1 MPTRP
6 GDWSALGLSG
16 DPVPGDPAMLNTVA
30 DTMRDLATSAG
41 VVNTGLR
48 ELQTTAGDGQR
59 FIGVTADRL
68 REMVDSHLYNFVGHV
83 EESFRKAE
91 NAIRVYATAVETAQG
106 EADQALST
114 AQGLP
119 EDDPQRQS
127 LTQRAEDART
137 DVSNAAG
144 ELRRQLHDAGAM
156 MVQPVSDCDLFWE
169 AFQWLTIIISV
180 IAVFT
185 GGILGIIA
193 WGMNAVLLIKT
204 IVDFS
209 QGKASGLELGLAFLG
224 VLFPTTKAINVGAI
238 IKGLGNGLKGAVS
251 GLTGAGRGLF
261 GQISHFSSLTGL
273 PKIVVAPMVIGAHL
287 APLVKIDVIALG
299 KGFGNALKGG
309 WNSAIGAIGSDWA
322 RVTASSTGAWA
333 KTGAYSLANLQR
345 LARLGA
351 ATLLPLNFTELSVL
365 GIGGAAR
372 LAFGERVLGIAQPE
386 LHALLANA
394 GRTDAALRGI
404 PPVQT
409 GPGALAPTGL
419 IRPPG
424 AFLPGGG
431 LHLGGL
437 GTGTLGAVPLT
448 PLTELP
454 TVNLGALTPQGL
466 GASHGL
472 TTAPLP
478 HGMTTSPGG
487 LVVPA
492 AHAAPGGQGLQ
503 TLHQMDFAAGQV
515 RLDNNLLLPGNT
527 AIDLLRDAHTPSSVS
542 HTGQGSV
549 PGVASAGGV
558 SDGVTMARGAVG
570 HAEALND
577 LTFPELNA
585 LAHGDVAVT
594 AIRGDGITLR
604 IGDAAP
610 RTVDAHTLAGTAPVP
625 AGAAAAP
632 ASVGALAATP
642 PPGVVGGVT
651 ATPPPGVVGAHAPG
665 AAHTAAVHGGAV
677 AAPPPGV
684 VGGHAPGAAHTAAG
698 TAAVHAG
705 AAAAPPVGVVG
716 GTTPGVA
723 HTATGTS
730 AVHAGAVAAP
740 PPAGVVGSHPP
751 GAAGHAGPAGAGA
764 HGPASAAHAAPAT
777 PAPTGAASA
786 SPGLLGRGGPA
797 GAGAHGAA
805 AAPPTA
811 GVGGHA
817 PGGPAHVAP
826 GGHAAP
832 GTSAHAGTAP
842 TSAPAGVV
850 AAPPPGPGLAAHA
863 DSGVHAAPGTP
874 ARAGAAS
881 APPGAPGRGG
891 AAGAGAAASVPPP
904 GGVVR
909 APEPLSAAAAH
920 DLAMDLL
927 RGERAAPPPPYS
939 ASAAGGLGARSVP
952 SAGGVSARGP
962 LDAAGSG
969 GAKGAGDALDLVA
982 HPGRPP
988 ETTAP
993 HTKLAETGETAVQPP
1008 PPYREATADMPPPY
1022 ASPPPGKGRF
1032 GGLSPMAAINQRI
1045 RETHQLIMGG
1055 TSGSEAATRLNAWA
1069 SYERALSDLG
1079 KAERQVELTTP
1090 PPGQGGSRGP
1100 SAAQLDALDKLGAV
1114 RVRVDA
1120 AESRLDRLGIDP
1132 RGTRRQ
1138 MQAITVQMFHERGGL
1153 PGGSRHSP
1161 SPSDISMD
1169 GTPPPPSPETQ
1180 SVDDVM
1186 DDISDATDPG
1196 TPRGTAPD
1204 QTPEPGAMDVDPLP
1218 AGQAVTAPT
1227 GGSHVWPPPGTV
1239 PGGATPAHTMVNDA
1253 FMQLTNGGHAGM
1265 TGADYMTWVRAIETQ
1280 PRELG
1285 FVVTAIVRFD
1295 QLGDGLQGF
1304 LNALTHRLNGFD
1316 GRIGVVIGVNGSHA
1330 QLPAIRQAIADA
1342 LGQTTFG
1349 HPLALVATPLGP
1361 YPAGHFIYGTARNLT
1376 LDSQATHHMI
1386 RSMMAD
1392 NLHPYHAIM
1401 DFDNYPHLVPGGQH
1415 VFEYWEGAL
1424 KVVEDGYEV
1433 GNPLRPLMMAG
1444 GYRAPELPPVG
1455 SADRLID
1462 DTRARLENLTLK
1474 ERKNPRPPLEDM
1486 RLEFIRRIEQDMRI
1500 RDRLTGLHPQLAYGP
1515 EPNLFVDAAA
1525 TLLTDDLI
1533 RVRFGLGG
1541 AEFGE
1546 LSERLNRLNAW
1557 ELDQSLRIPS
1567 GNIGQRALDELRTL
1581 REMHAA
1587 NNTLPHR
1594 GVPYLTRFREASTET
1609 DLSRLM
1615 KTWYDEGK
1623 LPQDHAGL
1631 KNPLDRLF
1639 SRDALGAG
1647 QNSQAARE
1655 GIELKPVRDSFKQ
1668 TIREGNWNDPL
1679 WPVHHPPG
1687 ELPSS
1692 RLAAD
1697 LSAALDDS
1705 LGIVGKNRVGLA
1717 VSARVPGDGRLFAGI
1732 DPEQMRLAAQS
1743 LALSHDEGYLARHL
1757 AYFNREHLTRGQ
1769 LPTAPGTFFHALQQ
1783 AARATGD
1790 LSLHPLQM
1798 MRNLVGRAFQ
1808 DLRQGGANS
1817 LGRMLDQINAAGV
1830 DVERFF
1836 PRLVDGRLHPPTAD
1850 FATFRAAGGALAHD
1864 PARGALLTQYAAALG
1879 RDIRVT
1885 AGDGTTFTVEAVGVA
1900 ARNRRP
1906 TLELTWNSGPDGS
1919 GWSAHVPDQP
1929 PPRRGGGRRGAG
1941 GGQDGGNVPGPKGKR
1956 PRGADGSVDAPGPS
1970 KRPRAA
1976 QDGSTAPAAPTGK
1989 GKGKGKAR
1997 ATRAPAQPAP
2007 PVPQL
2012 PQLPPPVDPAV
2023 LTAAHQAVGGAQTAL
2038 RRATEWRQTVEARPG
2053 RAAGGSSGP
2062 SELER
2067 ALAAEQEALAMLDE
2081 AQARLDRLQPPG
2093 PGRPRSPGPFGGSA

>member
-16 DPVPGDPAMLNTVA
+16 DPVPGDPAMLNTIA

-41 VVNTGLR
+41 VINTGLR

-119 EDDPQRQS
+119 EDDPQRQP

-144 ELRRQLHDAGAM
+144 ELRRQLHDAGEL

-238 IKGLGNGLKGAVS
+238 IKGLGNGLKGVVG

-333 KTGAYSLANLQR
+333 KAGAYSLANLQR

-409 GPGALAPTGL
+409 GPGALTPTGL

-492 AHAAPGGQGLQ
+492 AHAAPGGQVLQ

-527 AIDLLRDAHTPSSVS
+527 AIDLLRDAHTPSAVS
-542 HTGQGSV
+542 HTGQESV
-549 PGVASAGGV
+549 PGVASVGGV

-610 RTVDAHTLAGTAPVP
+610 RTVDAHTVAGTAPVP
-625 AGAAAAP
+625 AGAAAPP
-632 ASVGALAATP
+632 AV
-642 PPGVVGGVT
+642 GVVGG
-651 ATPPPGVVGAHAPG
+651 AAPG
-665 AAHTAAVHGGAV
+665 APANVAHGGAAAVSPPAGVV

-684 VGGHAPGAAHTAAG
+684 VGGHAPGA
-698 TAAVHAG
+698 
-705 AAAAPPVGVVG
+705 P
-716 GTTPGVA
+716 
-723 HTATGTS
+723 
-730 AVHAGAVAAP
+730 AVA
-740 PPAGVVGSHPP
+740 
-751 GAAGHAGPAGAGA
+751 
-764 HGPASAAHAAPAT
+764 
-777 PAPTGAASA
+777 
-786 SPGLLGRGGPA
+786 
-797 GAGAHGAA
+797 
-805 AAPPTA
+805 
-811 GVGGHA
+811 
-817 PGGPAHVAP
+817 

-832 GTSAHAGTAP
+832 VGSGAH
-842 TSAPAGVV
+842 
-850 AAPPPGPGLAAHA
+850 GPGAAAHA
-863 DSGVHAAPGTP
+863 DTGVHAAPGTP
-874 ARAGAAS
+874 APAHAAAAS

-891 AAGAGAAASVPPP
+891 AAGTGAGAAVPPP

-939 ASAAGGLGARSVP
+939 VSASSAGGTGARSVP

-993 HTKLAETGETAVQPP
+993 HTELAKTGETAVQPP
-1008 PPYREATADMPPPY
+1008 PPFREATADMPPPY

-1079 KAERQVELTTP
+1079 RAERQVELTTP

-1100 SAAQLDALDKLGAV
+1100 SAAQLSALDELGAV
-1114 RVRVDA
+1114 RARVDA
-1120 AESRLDRLGIDP
+1120 AESRLDGLGIDP

-1161 SPSDISMD
+1161 SPSDASMAD
-1169 GTPPPPSPETQ
+1169 TPPPSPETQ
-1180 SVDDVM
+1180 TADDAYDGMDDVM
-1186 DDISDATDPG
+1186 DDISDATAPG

-1204 QTPEPGAMDVDPLP
+1204 QTPEPGAMDVDPPP
-1218 AGQAVTAPT
+1218 AGQVVTAPT

-1280 PRELG
+1280 PRGLG

-1304 LNALTHRLNGFD
+1304 LNALTHQLNGFD

-1330 QLPAIRQAIADA
+1330 QLPLIRQAIADA

-1376 LDSQATHHMI
+1376 LDSQATRHMV

-1500 RDRLTGLHPQLAYGP
+1500 RDRLSGLHPQLAYGP

-1581 REMHAA
+1581 RETHAA

-1639 SRDALGAG
+1639 SRDELGAG

-1668 TIREGNWNDPL
+1668 TIRQGNWNDPL

-1717 VSARVPGDGRLFAGI
+1717 VSARVPGDGQRLFAGI

-1757 AYFNREHLTRGQ
+1757 AYFNREHLARGQ
-1769 LPTAPGTFFHALQQ
+1769 LPTPPGTFFHALQQ

-1790 LSLHPLQM
+1790 PSLQPLEM
-1798 MRNLVGRAFQ
+1798 MRNLVGRVFQ

-1817 LGRMLDQINAAGV
+1817 LGRMLDQINAAGIGI
-1830 DVERFF
+1830 DVKAFF

-1864 PARGALLTQYAAALG
+1864 PARGVLLTQYAAALG

-1900 ARNRRP
+1900 AKNRRS
-1906 TLELTWNSGPDGS
+1906 TLELTWRSGPDGS

-1929 PPRRGGGRRGAG
+1929 PPKRGGGRRGAG
-1941 GGQDGGNVPGPKGKR
+1941 GGQDGGNAPTPKGKR
-1956 PRGADGSVDAPGPS
+1956 PRGADGSVDAPGPA
-1970 KRPRAA
+1970 KRPRPA
-1976 QDGSTAPAAPTGK
+1976 QDGSTDPASTGK

-2012 PQLPPPVDPAV
+2012 PQLPQLPPPVDPAV
-2023 LTAAHQAVGGAQTAL
+2023 LTAAHQAVAGAQTAL

-2067 ALAAEQEALAMLDE
+2067 ALAAEQEALARLQE
-2081 AQARLDRLQPPG
+2081 AQRNLDRLQHPG
-2093 PGRPRSPGPFGGSA
+2093 PGNPRPPGSFGGSA

>member
-119 EDDPQRQS
+119 EDDPQRQP

-238 IKGLGNGLKGAVS
+238 IKGLGNGLKGAVG

-542 HTGQGSV
+542 HTGQESV

-594 AIRGDGITLR
+594 AIRSDGITLR

-632 ASVGALAATP
+632 AAV
-642 PPGVVGGVT
+642 GVVGG
-651 ATPPPGVVGAHAPG
+651 AAPG
-665 AAHTAAVHGGAV
+665 TLHAATGTAAVPAA
-677 AAPPPGV
+677 AAPPPAGV
-684 VGGHAPGAAHTAAG
+684 VGGHAPGAP
-698 TAAVHAG
+698 AG
-705 AAAAPPVGVVG
+705 AAGHSAPSGAGVHAAPATPAPAGEASAS
-716 GTTPGVA
+716 PGVP
-723 HTATGTS
+723 T
-730 AVHAGAVAAP
+730 HAGVGSAPAAPHGSTAAASAGAPGRAGVAGTGVGTAAP

-786 SPGLLGRGGPA
+786 PPGVPAHAASPGNT
-797 GAGAHGAA
+797 AA
-805 AAPPTA
+805 A
-811 GVGGHA
+811 
-817 PGGPAHVAP
+817 
-826 GGHAAP
+826 
-832 GTSAHAGTAP
+832 S
-842 TSAPAGVV
+842 
-850 AAPPPGPGLAAHA
+850 
-863 DSGVHAAPGTP
+863 
-874 ARAGAAS
+874 
-881 APPGAPGRGG
+881 PGAPGRGG
-891 AAGAGAAASVPPP
+891 PAGTGAGAAVPPP

-939 ASAAGGLGARSVP
+939 ASSAGGLGARSVP

-988 ETTAP
+988 ETTARRTP
-993 HTKLAETGETAVQPP
+993 SSPRRARRPYSRPRRTG
-1008 PPYREATADMPPPY
+1008 
-1022 ASPPPGKGRF
+1022 
-1032 GGLSPMAAINQRI
+1032 
-1045 RETHQLIMGG
+1045 
-1055 TSGSEAATRLNAWA
+1055 
-1069 SYERALSDLG
+1069 
-1079 KAERQVELTTP
+1079 
-1090 PPGQGGSRGP
+1090 
-1100 SAAQLDALDKLGAV
+1100 
-1114 RVRVDA
+1114 
-1120 AESRLDRLGIDP
+1120 
-1132 RGTRRQ
+1132 RRRP
-1138 MQAITVQMFHERGGL
+1138 ICR
-1153 PGGSRHSP
+1153 RR
-1161 SPSDISMD
+1161 
-1169 GTPPPPSPETQ
+1169 
-1180 SVDDVM
+1180 
-1186 DDISDATDPG
+1186 
-1196 TPRGTAPD
+1196 TPR
-1204 QTPEPGAMDVDPLP
+1204 
-1218 AGQAVTAPT
+1218 
-1227 GGSHVWPPPGTV
+1227 
-1239 PGGATPAHTMVNDA
+1239 
-1253 FMQLTNGGHAGM
+1253 
-1265 TGADYMTWVRAIETQ
+1265 
-1280 PRELG
+1280 
-1285 FVVTAIVRFD
+1285 
-1295 QLGDGLQGF
+1295 
-1304 LNALTHRLNGFD
+1304 
-1316 GRIGVVIGVNGSHA
+1316 
-1330 QLPAIRQAIADA
+1330 
-1342 LGQTTFG
+1342 
-1349 HPLALVATPLGP
+1349 
-1361 YPAGHFIYGTARNLT
+1361 
-1376 LDSQATHHMI
+1376 
-1386 RSMMAD
+1386 
-1392 NLHPYHAIM
+1392 
-1401 DFDNYPHLVPGGQH
+1401 
-1415 VFEYWEGAL
+1415 
-1424 KVVEDGYEV
+1424 
-1433 GNPLRPLMMAG
+1433 
-1444 GYRAPELPPVG
+1444 
-1455 SADRLID
+1455 
-1462 DTRARLENLTLK
+1462 
-1474 ERKNPRPPLEDM
+1474 
-1486 RLEFIRRIEQDMRI
+1486 
-1500 RDRLTGLHPQLAYGP
+1500 
-1515 EPNLFVDAAA
+1515 
-1525 TLLTDDLI
+1525 
-1533 RVRFGLGG
+1533 
-1541 AEFGE
+1541 
-1546 LSERLNRLNAW
+1546 
-1557 ELDQSLRIPS
+1557 
-1567 GNIGQRALDELRTL
+1567 
-1581 REMHAA
+1581 
-1587 NNTLPHR
+1587 
-1594 GVPYLTRFREASTET
+1594 
-1609 DLSRLM
+1609 
-1615 KTWYDEGK
+1615 
-1623 LPQDHAGL
+1623 
-1631 KNPLDRLF
+1631 
-1639 SRDALGAG
+1639 
-1647 QNSQAARE
+1647 
-1655 GIELKPVRDSFKQ
+1655 
-1668 TIREGNWNDPL
+1668 
-1679 WPVHHPPG
+1679 
-1687 ELPSS
+1687 
-1692 RLAAD
+1692 
-1697 LSAALDDS
+1697 
-1705 LGIVGKNRVGLA
+1705 
-1717 VSARVPGDGRLFAGI
+1717 
-1732 DPEQMRLAAQS
+1732 
-1743 LALSHDEGYLARHL
+1743 
-1757 AYFNREHLTRGQ
+1757 
-1769 LPTAPGTFFHALQQ
+1769 
-1783 AARATGD
+1783 
-1790 LSLHPLQM
+1790 
-1798 MRNLVGRAFQ
+1798 
-1808 DLRQGGANS
+1808 
-1817 LGRMLDQINAAGV
+1817 
-1830 DVERFF
+1830 
-1836 PRLVDGRLHPPTAD
+1836 
-1850 FATFRAAGGALAHD
+1850 
-1864 PARGALLTQYAAALG
+1864 
-1879 RDIRVT
+1879 
-1885 AGDGTTFTVEAVGVA
+1885 
-1900 ARNRRP
+1900 
-1906 TLELTWNSGPDGS
+1906 
-1919 GWSAHVPDQP
+1919 
-1929 PPRRGGGRRGAG
+1929 
-1941 GGQDGGNVPGPKGKR
+1941 
-1956 PRGADGSVDAPGPS
+1956 
-1970 KRPRAA
+1970 RPRARA
-1976 QDGSTAPAAPTGK
+1976 GSAGCPPWPRSTSASGRPTSSSWAAPAAPRPPRGS
-1989 GKGKGKAR
+1989 
-1997 ATRAPAQPAP
+1997 TRGRRTSAPCPISA
-2007 PVPQL
+2007 
-2012 PQLPPPVDPAV
+2012 
-2023 LTAAHQAVGGAQTAL
+2023 
-2038 RRATEWRQTVEARPG
+2038 
-2053 RAAGGSSGP
+2053 GP
-2062 SELER
+2062 S
-2067 ALAAEQEALAMLDE
+2067 
-2081 AQARLDRLQPPG
+2081 
-2093 PGRPRSPGPFGGSA
+2093 GRWS

>member
-6 GDWSALGLSG
+6 GDWSALGLGG
-16 DPVPGDPAMLNTVA
+16 DPVPGDPAMLNTIA

-41 VVNTGLR
+41 VINNGLR

-114 AQGLP
+114 AQGLA
-119 EDDPQRQS
+119 EDDPQRQQ

-137 DVSNAAG
+137 DVAGAAG
-144 ELRRQLHDAGAM
+144 ELRRQLHDAGEL

-238 IKGLGNGLKGAVS
+238 IKGLGNGLKGLVG

-299 KGFGNALKGG
+299 KGFGIALKGG

-322 RVTASSTGAWA
+322 RVTATSTGAWA
-333 KTGAYSLANLQR
+333 KAGAYSLANLQR
-345 LARLGA
+345 LARVGA

-394 GRTDAALRGI
+394 GRTDAALHGI

-409 GPGALAPTGL
+409 GPGALVPTGL

-454 TVNLGALTPQGL
+454 TINLGALTPQGL

-492 AHAAPGGQGLQ
+492 AHAAPGGHGLQ

-542 HTGQGSV
+542 HTGQESV
-549 PGVASAGGV
+549 PGVVSAGGV

-610 RTVDAHTLAGTAPVP
+610 RTVDAHTVAGTAPVP
-625 AGAAAAP
+625 TGAAAPTAHT
-632 ASVGALAATP
+632 GTLAATP
-642 PPGVVGGVT
+642 PPGGVGGQ
-651 ATPPPGVVGAHAPG
+651 A
-665 AAHTAAVHGGAV
+665 
-677 AAPPPGV
+677 
-684 VGGHAPGAAHTAAG
+684 
-698 TAAVHAG
+698 
-705 AAAAPPVGVVG
+705 
-716 GTTPGVA
+716 PGVA
-723 HTATGTS
+723 HTVTGT
-730 AVHAGAVAAP
+730 APAHAGTVAAP
-740 PPAGVVGSHPP
+740 PPAGVVGGSAP
-751 GAAGHAGPAGAGA
+751 GLGTGA
-764 HGPASAAHAAPAT
+764 HGPAMVSHAEAGAHARPGAPAH
-777 PAPTGAASA
+777 PGAASA
-786 SPGLLGRGGPA
+786 P
-797 GAGAHGAA
+797 
-805 AAPPTA
+805 
-811 GVGGHA
+811 
-817 PGGPAHVAP
+817 
-826 GGHAAP
+826 P
-832 GTSAHAGTAP
+832 GTTAL
-842 TSAPAGVV
+842 T
-850 AAPPPGPGLAAHA
+850 
-863 DSGVHAAPGTP
+863 
-874 ARAGAAS
+874 S
-881 APPGAPGRGG
+881 APPGAPGRG
-891 AAGAGAAASVPPP
+891 AP
-904 GGVVR
+904 GGAVR
-909 APEPLSAAAAH
+909 VPEPLSAAAAH

-927 RGERAAPPPPYS
+927 RGERAAPPPPAAS
-939 ASAAGGLGARSVP
+939 SSEASAASSAGGLSARSAP
-952 SAGGVSARGP
+952 PPGGVSARGP

-969 GAKGAGDALDLVA
+969 GAKEAGDALDLVA

-993 HTKLAETGETAVQPP
+993 HTGLTKTGETAVQPP
-1008 PPYREATADMPPPY
+1008 PPYREATAGDMPPPY
-1022 ASPPPGKGRF
+1022 APPSSGKGRF

-1045 RETHQLIMGG
+1045 RESHQLIMGG
-1055 TSGSEAATRLNAWA
+1055 TSGSEAAARLNAWA
-1069 SYERALSDLG
+1069 SYERALSDLAR
-1079 KAERQVELTTP
+1079 AERQVELTTP

-1100 SAAQLDALDKLGAV
+1100 SAAQLGALDELGAA
-1114 RVRVDA
+1114 RARVDA

-1132 RGTRRQ
+1132 RSTHQQLR
-1138 MQAITVQMFHERGGL
+1138 AITGQMFHERGGL
-1153 PGGSRHSP
+1153 PGGSPHSP
-1161 SPSDISMD
+1161 SPSNVSMAD
-1169 GTPPPPSPETQ
+1169 TPPPSPETQ
-1180 SVDDVM
+1180 ALNDADDAMDDVM
-1186 DDISDATDPG
+1186 DDISDAMDPG

-1204 QTPEPGAMDVDPLP
+1204 QTPEPGAMDVDPPP
-1218 AGQAVTAPT
+1218 AGQVVTAPT
-1227 GGSHVWPPPGTV
+1227 GGSHIWPPPGTV
-1239 PGGATPAHTMVNDA
+1239 PVGATPAHTMVNDA
-1253 FMQLTNGGHAGM
+1253 FMQLADGGHAGM
-1265 TGADYMTWVRAIETQ
+1265 TGADYMNWVRAIETQ
-1280 PRELG
+1280 PRRLG

-1316 GRIGVVIGVNGSHA
+1316 GRIGVVIGVNGLHA
-1330 QLPAIRQAIADA
+1330 ELPAIRQAIANA

-1361 YPAGHFIYGTARNLT
+1361 YPAGHFTYGTARNLT
-1376 LDSQATHHMI
+1376 LDSQATRHMV

-1392 NLHPYHAIM
+1392 DLHPYHSIM
-1401 DFDNYPHLVPGGQH
+1401 DFDNYPHLVPGGEH
-1415 VFEYWEGAL
+1415 VFQYWEGAL
-1424 KVVEDGYEV
+1424 KVVEDGYKV
-1433 GNPLRPLMMAG
+1433 GNPMRPLMMAG
-1444 GYRAPELPPVG
+1444 GYRAPELPPAG
-1455 SADRLID
+1455 SADRLIEE
-1462 DTRARLENLTLK
+1462 TQARLENLTLK
-1474 ERKNPRPPLEDM
+1474 ERKNPRPPLEEM
-1486 RLEFIRRIEQDMRI
+1486 RLEFIRRIEQDMRV
-1500 RDRLTGLHPQLAYGP
+1500 RDRLTGLHPQLPYAP

-1557 ELDQSLRIPS
+1557 ELDQSLRTPS
-1567 GNIGQRALDELRTL
+1567 ANIGASTLDELRTL
-1581 REMHAA
+1581 REVHAK

-1594 GVPYLTRFREASTET
+1594 GVSYLTKFQEASTET

-1615 KTWYDEGK
+1615 KSWYKDGK

-1655 GIELKPVRDSFKQ
+1655 GIELKPLRDSFRQ
-1668 TIREGNWNDPL
+1668 TIREGKWNDPL

-1687 ELPSS
+1687 ELPST

-1697 LSAALDDS
+1697 LAAALDDS

-1717 VSARVPGDGRLFAGI
+1717 VSARVPGDGQRLFAGI

-1743 LALSHDEGYLARHL
+1743 LALTHDEGYLARHL
-1757 AYFNREHLTRGQ
+1757 SYFNHEHLARGQ
-1769 LPTAPGTFFHALQQ
+1769 LPTPPGTFFHALEQ
-1783 AARATGD
+1783 AAQASGD
-1790 LSLHPLQM
+1790 LSLRPIQM
-1798 MRNLVGRAFQ
+1798 MRNLVERAFQ

-1817 LGRMLDQINAAGV
+1817 LGRMLDQINGAGI

-1836 PRLVDGRLHPPTAD
+1836 PRLVNGRLHPPTAD
-1850 FATFRAAGGALAHD
+1850 FATFRASGGALAHD
-1864 PARGALLTQYAAALG
+1864 PARDALLTQYAAALG

-1885 AGDGTTFTVEAVGVA
+1885 AGDGTTFTVEAVGIT

-1906 TLELTWNSGPDGS
+1906 PLDLTWNSGPDGG

-1929 PPRRGGGRRGAG
+1929 PPKRGGGRRGAG
-1941 GGQDGGNVPGPKGKR
+1941 GGQDGGNVPTQKGKR
-1956 PRGADGSVDAPGPS
+1956 PRGADGSGSVDAPGPS
-1970 KRPRAA
+1970 KRPRAN
-1976 QDGSTAPAAPTGK
+1976 QDGSTDPAPAGK
-1989 GKGKGKAR
+1989 GKDKGKAR
-1997 ATRAPAQPAP
+1997 ATRAPARPAP

-2012 PQLPPPVDPAV
+2012 PPPVGQADPAA
-2023 LTAAHQAVGGAQTAL
+2023 LTAAEVAVADANMAL
-2038 RRATEWRQTVEARPG
+2038 HRASEWRRTVEAR
-2053 RAAGGSSGP
+2053 ADQTAGGSSGP

-2067 ALAAEQEALAMLDE
+2067 ANAAEREALAELHE
-2081 AQARLDRLQPPG
+2081 AQANLDRLQPPG
-2093 PGRPRSPGPFGGSA
+2093 PGRPRPPGPFGGSA

>member
-6 GDWSALGLSG
+6 GDWSALGLGG
-16 DPVPGDPAMLNTVA
+16 DPVPGDPTTLNTIA

-41 VVNTGLR
+41 VINNGLR
-48 ELQTTAGDGQR
+48 ELQNTAGDGQR

-83 EESFRKAE
+83 EESFHKAE
-91 NAIRVYATAVETAQG
+91 AAIRAYATAVETAQG
-106 EADQALST
+106 EADQALS
-114 AQGLP
+114 AVQGLA
-119 EDDPQRQS
+119 EDDPQRQQ
-127 LTQRAEDART
+127 LTQRAEDARS
-137 DVSNAAG
+137 DLSAAAG

-185 GGILGIIA
+185 GGILGILA
-193 WGMNAVLLIKT
+193 WGMNAALLIKT

-238 IKGLGNGLKGAVS
+238 LKGLGNGLKSGIS
-251 GLTGAGRGLF
+251 GLTGAGRGIF

-299 KGFGNALKGG
+299 KGFGNALRGG

-322 RVTASSTGAWA
+322 RVTASATGGWA
-333 KTGAYSLANLQR
+333 KAGAYSLANLQR

-351 ATLLPLNFTELSVL
+351 ATLLPLNFTELGVL

-386 LHALLANA
+386 LHALLAGA
-394 GRTDAALRGI
+394 GRMDAALHGI
-404 PPVQT
+404 PPVGT
-409 GPGALAPTGL
+409 GSGALVPTGL

-466 GASHGL
+466 GGASHGL
-472 TTAPLP
+472 TTVPLP

-492 AHAAPGGQGLQ
+492 AHAAPGGQALQ

-515 RLDNNLLLPGNT
+515 RLDNNLLLPGHT
-527 AIDLLRDAHTPSSVS
+527 AIDLLRDAHTPSPVS
-542 HTGQGSV
+542 HTAQESV

-570 HAEALND
+570 HAEALHD

-610 RTVDAHTLAGTAPVP
+610 RTVDAHAVAGTAPVP
-625 AGAAAAP
+625 TGAAAA
-632 ASVGALAATP
+632 S
-642 PPGVVGGVT
+642 
-651 ATPPPGVVGAHAPG
+651 
-665 AAHTAAVHGGAV
+665 
-677 AAPPPGV
+677 
-684 VGGHAPGAAHTAAG
+684 
-698 TAAVHAG
+698 
-705 AAAAPPVGVVG
+705 PPVGVVG
-716 GTTPGVA
+716 G
-723 HTATGTS
+723 
-730 AVHAGAVAAP
+730 AAP
-740 PPAGVVGSHPP
+740 GAPAHMAHGGAAAVSPPVGVVGSPAP
-751 GAAGHAGPAGAGA
+751 GAPAHAPLGAGA
-764 HGPASAAHAAPAT
+764 HGPAPAVHAGPGGHAVPGT
-777 PAPTGAASA
+777 PAQAGAASA
-786 SPGLLGRGGPA
+786 AAPAGVVGSPVPGAPAHAPPVGAGAHGPVPATHVGPGSHAVPGTPAQAGAASAAAPAGVVGSPVPGVPAHAPVGAGAHGTAPATHADPGTPAHAGAASAVPGGPVHSGAVAPPPGSPAAAAAPPGAPGRGGPA
-797 GAGAHGAA
+797 GAGAA
-805 AAPPTA
+805 
-811 GVGGHA
+811 
-817 PGGPAHVAP
+817 
-826 GGHAAP
+826 
-832 GTSAHAGTAP
+832 
-842 TSAPAGVV
+842 
-850 AAPPPGPGLAAHA
+850 
-863 DSGVHAAPGTP
+863 
-874 ARAGAAS
+874 
-881 APPGAPGRGG
+881 APPGA
-891 AAGAGAAASVPPP
+891 A
-904 GGVVR
+904 VR

-927 RGERAAPPPPYS
+927 RGERAAPPP
-939 ASAAGGLGARSVP
+939 SAAGGLSARSAP
-952 SAGGVSARGP
+952 PAGGVSARGP

-969 GAKGAGDALDLVA
+969 GAKATGDALDLVA

-988 ETTAP
+988 ETAP
-993 HTKLAETGETAVQPP
+993 HSGLPKTGETAVQPP
-1008 PPYREATADMPPPY
+1008 PPYREATAADMPPSY
-1022 ASPPPGKGRF
+1022 APPSPGKGRF

-1045 RETHQLIMGG
+1045 RESHQLIMGG
-1055 TSGSEAATRLNAWA
+1055 TSGSEAAARLNAWA
-1069 SYERALSDLG
+1069 SYERALSDLAT
-1079 KAERQVELTTP
+1079 AERQVELTTP

-1100 SAAQLDALDKLGAV
+1100 SAAQLSALDGLGAA
-1114 RVRVDA
+1114 RARVDA
-1120 AESRLDRLGIDP
+1120 AESRLDGLGIDP
-1132 RGTRRQ
+1132 QRTHRQ
-1138 MQAITVQMFHERGGL
+1138 MRAITGRMFQERGGL
-1153 PGGSRHSP
+1153 PGGARHSP
-1161 SPSDISMD
+1161 SPSDASMGD
-1169 GTPPPPSPETQ
+1169 TPPPSPETQ
-1180 SVDDVM
+1180 AMDDVDDAMDDVM
-1186 DDISDATDPG
+1186 DDITDATDPG
-1196 TPRGTAPD
+1196 TPRGSAPD
-1204 QTPEPGAMDVDPLP
+1204 RTPEPSAMDVDPPP
-1218 AGQAVTAPT
+1218 AGHAVTAPT
-1227 GGSHVWPPPGTV
+1227 GGSHVWPPSGTV
-1239 PGGATPAHTMVNDA
+1239 PGGAPANTMVNDA
-1253 FMQLTNGGHAGM
+1253 FLQLTNGGHAGM

-1304 LNALTHRLNGFD
+1304 LNALTHQLNGFD

-1330 QLPAIRQAIADA
+1330 QLPAIRQAIANA

-1361 YPAGHFIYGTARNLT
+1361 YPAGHFTYGTARNLT
-1376 LDSQATHHMI
+1376 LDSEATRHMV

-1392 NLHPYHAIM
+1392 NLHPYHSIM
-1401 DFDNYPHLVPGGQH
+1401 DFDNYPHLVPGDQH
-1415 VFEYWEGAL
+1415 VFQYWEGAL
-1424 KVVEDGYEV
+1424 RVVEDGYEV
-1433 GNPLRPLMMAG
+1433 GNPMRPLMMAG
-1444 GYRAPELPPVG
+1444 GYRVPEPPPVG
-1455 SADRLID
+1455 SVDRLID
-1462 DTRARLENLTLK
+1462 DTRARLDGETLK
-1474 ERKNPRPPLEDM
+1474 ERKNARPPLEDM
-1486 RLEFIRRIEQDMRI
+1486 RLEFVRRIEQDMRI
-1500 RDRLTGLHPQLAYGP
+1500 RDRLTGLHPQLPYAP

-1557 ELDQSLRIPS
+1557 ELDQSLRTPS
-1567 GNIGQRALDELRTL
+1567 ADIGAQTLDELRTL
-1581 REMHAA
+1581 REVHAK

-1594 GVPYLTRFREASTET
+1594 GVSYLTKFQEASTET

-1615 KTWYDEGK
+1615 KSWYKDGK

-1655 GIELKPVRDSFKQ
+1655 GIELKPLRDSFKQ

-1679 WPVHHPPG
+1679 WPIHHPPG
-1687 ELPSS
+1687 ELPST
-1692 RLAAD
+1692 RIAAD

-1717 VSARVPGDGRLFAGI
+1717 VSAPMPGGGPRLFAGI

-1743 LALSHDEGYLARHL
+1743 LALTHDEGYLARHL
-1757 AYFNREHLTRGQ
+1757 SYFNREHLARGQ
-1769 LPTAPGTFFHALQQ
+1769 LPTPPGTFFHALEQ
-1783 AARATGD
+1783 AAIISGD
-1790 LSLHPLQM
+1790 SSLHPLQM

-1817 LGRMLDQINAAGV
+1817 LGRMLDQINGAGI
-1830 DVERFF
+1830 DVEDFF
-1836 PRLVDGRLHPPTAD
+1836 PRLVNGRLHPSKTN
-1850 FATFRAAGGALAHD
+1850 FQTFCGTDGTLPVD
-1864 PARGALLTQYAAALG
+1864 PARHVLLTQYAAALG

-1885 AGDGTTFTVEAVGVA
+1885 GGDGTTFTVEAVGVT

-1906 TLELTWNSGPDGS
+1906 PLHLTWDSSYDGS
-1919 GWSAHVPDQP
+1919 GWSALVPDQP
-1929 PPRRGGGRRGAG
+1929 PTKRGGGRRGAA
-1941 GGQDGGNVPGPKGKR
+1941 GGQDGGNVPVPKGKR
-1956 PRGADGSVDAPGPS
+1956 PRGADASGSVDAPGPA
-1970 KRPRAA
+1970 KRPRAT
-1976 QDGSTAPAAPTGK
+1976 QDGSADAAPTGK

-1997 ATRAPAQPAP
+1997 ASRAPAQPAP

-2012 PQLPPPVDPAV
+2012 PQLPSPVGQPDPAA
-2023 LTAAHQAVGGAQTAL
+2023 LATAEQAVADAGTAL
-2038 RRATEWRQTVEARPG
+2038 RRASEWRQTVAARTG
-2053 RAAGGSSGP
+2053 RTAGGSSGP

-2067 ALAAEQEALAMLDE
+2067 AIADEAHALARLQEA
-2081 AQARLDRLQPPG
+2081 RTNLDRLEHRG
-2093 PGRPRSPGPFGGSA
+2093 PQNPRPPGPFGGSA

>member
-6 GDWSALGLSG
+6 GDWSALGLGG
-16 DPVPGDPAMLNTVA
+16 DPVPGDPAMLNTIA

-41 VVNTGLR
+41 VINNGLR
-48 ELQTTAGDGQR
+48 ELQNTAGDGQR

-91 NAIRVYATAVETAQG
+91 TAIRAYATAVETAQG
-106 EADQALST
+106 EADQALSA
-114 AQGLP
+114 AQGLA
-119 EDDPQRQS
+119 EDDPQRQQ
-127 LTQRAEDART
+127 LTQRAEDARS
-137 DVSNAAG
+137 DVSTAAG

-185 GGILGIIA
+185 GGILGILA

-238 IKGLGNGLKGAVS
+238 IKGLGNGLKGAIS
-251 GLTGAGRGLF
+251 GVTGAGRGLF

-287 APLVKIDVIALG
+287 APLVKIDVIGLG
-299 KGFGNALKGG
+299 KGFGNALRGG

-322 RVTASSTGAWA
+322 RVTASATGGWA
-333 KTGAYSLANLQR
+333 KAGAYSLANLQR
-345 LARLGA
+345 LGRLGA
-351 ATLLPLNFTELSVL
+351 ATLLPLNFAELSVL

-409 GPGALAPTGL
+409 GPGALVPTGL

-466 GASHGL
+466 GGASHSL
-472 TTAPLP
+472 PAAPLP

-492 AHAAPGGQGLQ
+492 SHATPGGQALQ

-527 AIDLLRDAHTPSSVS
+527 AIDLLRDAHTPSPVS
-542 HTGQGSV
+542 HTEQGSV

-610 RTVDAHTLAGTAPVP
+610 RTVDAHTVAGTAPVP
-625 AGAAAAP
+625 AGAAAVSPP
-632 ASVGALAATP
+632 A
-642 PPGVVGGVT
+642 GV
-651 ATPPPGVVGAHAPG
+651 
-665 AAHTAAVHGGAV
+665 V

-684 VGGHAPGAAHTAAG
+684 VGGHAPGAPAVAGGHAAPVGAGAHGPGAAPGGPAYVGAGSAPPG
-698 TAAVHAG
+698 TAV
-705 AAAAPPVGVVG
+705 AAAPQG
-716 GTTPGVA
+716 GVA
-723 HTATGTS
+723 RAS
-730 AVHAGAVAAP
+730 AEP
-740 PPAGVVGSHPP
+740 PTAGVVGS
-751 GAAGHAGPAGAGA
+751 PAPGAGA
-764 HGPASAAHAAPAT
+764 HGPAPAAHAD
-777 PAPTGAASA
+777 
-786 SPGLLGRGGPA
+786 
-797 GAGAHGAA
+797 
-805 AAPPTA
+805 
-811 GVGGHA
+811 
-817 PGGPAHVAP
+817 P

-832 GTSAHAGTAP
+832 GTPASAGAAG
-842 TSAPAGVV
+842 
-850 AAPPPGPGLAAHA
+850 PPPGAL
-863 DSGVHAAPGTP
+863 
-874 ARAGAAS
+874 
-881 APPGAPGRGG
+881 GRGG
-891 AAGAGAAASVPPP
+891 PTGADAGAASVPP
-904 GGVVR
+904 GGGVR

-927 RGERAAPPPPYS
+927 RGERAAPPPPGAS
-939 ASAAGGLGARSVP
+939 VSAAGGLSVRSAP
-952 SAGGVSARGP
+952 PAGGVSARGP

-969 GAKGAGDALDLVA
+969 GAKAAGDALDLVA

-988 ETTAP
+988 ETAP
-993 HTKLAETGETAVQPP
+993 HTGLPKTGETVVQPP
-1008 PPYREATADMPPPY
+1008 PPYREAAAADMPPPY
-1022 ASPPPGKGRF
+1022 APPSPGKGRL

-1045 RETHQLIMGG
+1045 REGHQLIMGG
-1055 TSGSEAATRLNAWA
+1055 TSGSEAAARLNAWA
-1069 SYERALSDLG
+1069 SYERALSDLAT
-1079 KAERQVELTTP
+1079 AERQVELVTP

-1100 SAAQLDALDKLGAV
+1100 SAAQLGALDELGAV
-1114 RVRVDA
+1114 RARVDA
-1120 AESRLDRLGIDP
+1120 AESRLDGLGIDAHS
-1132 RGTRRQ
+1132 THRQ
-1138 MQAITVQMFHERGGL
+1138 MRAITAQMFRERGGL

-1161 SPSDISMD
+1161 SPSDISMGD
-1169 GTPPPPSPETQ
+1169 TPPPSPETQ
-1180 SVDDVM
+1180 TVHDADDAMDDVM
-1186 DDISDATDPG
+1186 DDITDTTDTG
-1196 TPRGTAPD
+1196 TPHGTAPD
-1204 QTPEPGAMDVDPLP
+1204 QTPEPSVMDVDPPP

-1227 GGSHVWPPPGTV
+1227 GGSHIWPPPGTA
-1239 PGGATPAHTMVNDA
+1239 PGGASPHTMVNDA
-1253 FMQLTNGGHAGM
+1253 FLRLTNGGHAGV
-1265 TGADYMTWVRAIETQ
+1265 TGADYMSWVRAIETQ

-1285 FVVTAIVRFD
+1285 FVVAAIVRFD

-1304 LNALTHRLNGFD
+1304 LNALIHQLDGFD

-1330 QLPAIRQAIADA
+1330 QLPAIRQAIANA
-1342 LGQTTFG
+1342 LGRTTFR

-1361 YPAGHFIYGTARNLT
+1361 YPAGHFTYGTARNLT
-1376 LDSQATHHMI
+1376 LDSQATRHMV

-1392 NLHPYHAIM
+1392 NLHPYHSIM
-1401 DFDNYPHLVPGGQH
+1401 DFDNYPHLVPGGEH
-1415 VFEYWEGAL
+1415 VFQYWEGAL
-1424 KVVEDGYEV
+1424 KVMEDGYEV
-1433 GNPLRPLMMAG
+1433 GTPVRPLMMAG
-1444 GYRAPELPPVG
+1444 GYRAPEPPPVG
-1455 SADRLID
+1455 SADRLVD
-1462 DTRARLENLTLK
+1462 ETQARLEGLTLK

-1486 RLEFIRRIEQDMRI
+1486 RLEFVRRIEQDMRI
-1500 RDRLTGLHPQLAYGP
+1500 RDRLTGLHPQLPYAP

-1557 ELDQSLRIPS
+1557 ELDQSLHTPS
-1567 GNIGQRALDELRTL
+1567 PANGARTLDELRTL
-1581 REMHAA
+1581 REVHAK

-1594 GVPYLTRFREASTET
+1594 GVSYLTKFQEASTET

-1615 KTWYDEGK
+1615 TTWYKDGK

-1655 GIELKPVRDSFKQ
+1655 GIELKPLRDSFKQ
-1668 TIREGNWNDPL
+1668 TIREGKWNDPL

-1705 LGIVGKNRVGLA
+1705 LGTVGKNRVGLA
-1717 VSARVPGDGRLFAGI
+1717 VSARVPGGGPRLFAGI

-1757 AYFNREHLTRGQ
+1757 SYFHREHLARGQ
-1769 LPTAPGTFFHALQQ
+1769 LPTAPGTFFHALEQ
-1783 AARATGD
+1783 AAIASGD
-1790 LSLHPLQM
+1790 SSLHPLRM
-1798 MRNLVGRAFQ
+1798 MTNLVENVFKDVRQGRA
-1808 DLRQGGANS
+1808 NE
-1817 LGRMLDQINAAGV
+1817 LGRMVEQINAAGV
-1830 DVERFF
+1830 DVEKFF
-1836 PRLVDGRLHPPTAD
+1836 PRLVDGRLHPSKTN
-1850 FATFRAAGGALAHD
+1850 FQTFRGTDGALPHD
-1864 PARGALLTQYAAALG
+1864 PARDALLTQYATALG

-1885 AGDGTTFTVEAVGVA
+1885 GGDGTTFTVQAIGVT

-1906 TLELTWNSGPDGS
+1906 TLELTWNSSYDGS
-1919 GWSAHVPDQP
+1919 GWSVHVPDQP
-1929 PPRRGGGRRGAG
+1929 PPKRGGGRRGPG
-1941 GGQDGGNVPGPKGKR
+1941 GGQDGGNAPTSKGKR
-1956 PRGADGSVDAPGPS
+1956 PRGPEAPGSVDAPGPS
-1970 KRPRAA
+1970 KRPRTA
-1976 QDGSTAPAAPTGK
+1976 QDGSTDAAPTGK
-1989 GKGKGKAR
+1989 GKEKGKGKAR
-1997 ATRAPAQPAP
+1997 ASRASAQPAP
-2007 PVPQL
+2007 PAPRL

-2023 LTAAHQAVGGAQTAL
+2023 LAAAEQAVVDATTLLGRASEWLEVVRARGG
-2038 RRATEWRQTVEARPG
+2038 P
-2053 RAAGGSSGP
+2053 AAGGSSGL
-2062 SELER
+2062 SELES
-2067 ALAAEQEALAMLDE
+2067 AIADE
-2081 AQARLDRLQPPG
+2081 AQAHARAQEAQRNLDRLKHQGGGAP
-2093 PGRPRSPGPFGGSA
+2093 RPPGPFGGSA